1 MQTTSPVT
9 TPTDIL
15 AGVLRGEPAW
25 SGVDR
30 WDTHVLVAAADH
42 HGVGP
47 LVWQALHARRE
58 RPHGLYEALAAA
70 RHVDLTHEM
79 LRGREIG
86 RVCAALDARDVRAL
100 LVKGAALAYSLYPEP
115 WLRPRIDTDILV
127 AHESL
132 GAADRVLRGLG
143 YHAAPAMSTGEFVS
157 HQIAY
162 EHRDAHGLSHVIDLH
177 WKTVNPQ
184 ALADALP
191 FELLWADAGHVHHQA
206 VLARV
211 PSHSCSLLL
220 ACVHRLGHHQL
231 QERLVWLY
239 DLHLLANALDESGWD
254 RFVSTA
260 RDRGISAVCCH
271 GLEAATAR
279 LGTAVPARVM
289 VALRTSGLEEPSRA
303 YTERTQR
310 RIDVL
315 RADLRLLPRWR
326 DRLQLVSEH
335 AFPPASYMMARY
347 DARQRLLLPALYV
360 HRLASG
366 AWKWLSA

>member
-1 MQTTSPVT
+1 MQISPPLT
-9 TPTDIL
+9 TPTDLL
-15 AGVLRGEPAW
+15 AGILRGEPTWA
-25 SGVDR
+25 GVDR

-58 RPHGLYEALAAA
+58 RQHGLYEALAAA

-79 LRGREIG
+79 LRGREIA
-86 RVCAALDARDVRAL
+86 RMCAALDERGVPAL

-115 WLRPRIDTDILV
+115 WLRPRVDTDILV
-127 AHESL
+127 AHESV

-143 YHAAPAMSTGEFVS
+143 YHAAPAMTTGEFVS

-162 EHRDAHGLSHVIDLH
+162 EHRDEHGLTHVIDLH

-191 FELLWADAGHVHHQA
+191 FRLLWADAGHVRHETVH
-206 VLARV
+206 ARV
-211 PSHSCSLLL
+211 PSHSSSLLL

-254 RFVSTA
+254 RVVSTA
-260 RDRGISAVCCH
+260 RDRGITAVCRH
-271 GLEAATAR
+271 GLEAAAVR
-279 LGTAVPARVM
+279 FGTSVPARVRN
-289 VALRTSGLEEPSRA
+289 ALGTGGVDEPSRA

-310 RIDVL
+310 RMDVL
-315 RADLRLLPRWR
+315 RADLRLLTRWR

-335 AFPPASYMMARY
+335 AFPPVSYMMARY

-366 AWKWLSA
+366 AWKWLWP

>member
-1 MQTTSPVT
+1 
-9 TPTDIL
+9 
-15 AGVLRGEPAW
+15 
-25 SGVDR
+25 VDR

-79 LRGREIG
+79 LRGREIA
-86 RVCAALDARDVRAL
+86 RVCTALDGRGVPSL

-115 WLRPRIDTDILV
+115 WLRPRVDTDILV
-127 AHESL
+127 AHESV
-132 GAADRVLRGLG
+132 GDADRVLRALG
-143 YHAAPAMSTGEFVS
+143 YLPAPAITAGEFVS
-157 HQIAY
+157 HQIPY
-162 EHRDAHGLSHVIDLH
+162 EHRDPHGLSHVIDLH
-177 WKTVNPQ
+177 WKTANPQ

-191 FELLWADAGHVHHQA
+191 FGLLSADALHVRHGSVH
-206 VLARV
+206 ARV
-211 PSHSCSLLL
+211 PSHSSSLLL

-239 DLHLLANALDESGWD
+239 DLDLLARALDESGWD
-254 RFVSTA
+254 RLVITA
-260 RDRGISAVCCH
+260 RERGISAVCRH
-271 GLEAATAR
+271 GLEAAAAR
-279 LGTAVPARVM
+279 LGTAVPGRVLA
-289 VALRTSGLEEPSRA
+289 ALGTSGLGEPSRA

-315 RADLRLLPRWR
+315 RTDLRLLPRWR

-347 DARQRLLLPALYV
+347 SAQQRLLLPALYA
-360 HRLASG
+360 HRLAAG
-366 AWKWLSA
+366 AWKWLWA

>member
-1 MQTTSPVT
+1 MQIAPPVT
-9 TPTDIL
+9 TPTDLL
-15 AGVLRGEPAW
+15 AGVLRGDPAW
-25 SGVDR
+25 AGVDR
-30 WDTHVLVAAADH
+30 YDTHVLVAAADH

-47 LVWQALHARRE
+47 LVWQALHARRD

-86 RVCAALDARDVRAL
+86 RVCAALDGCGVQAL
-100 LVKGAALAYSLYPEP
+100 LVKGAALAYSLYQEP
-115 WLRPRIDTDILV
+115 WLRPRVDTDILV

-132 GAADRVLRGLG
+132 GAANRVLRGLG
-143 YHAAPAMSTGEFVS
+143 YHAAPAITTGEFVS
-157 HQIAY
+157 HQVAY
-162 EHRDAHGLSHVIDLH
+162 
-177 WKTVNPQ
+177 
-184 ALADALP
+184 
-191 FELLWADAGHVHHQA
+191 
-206 VLARV
+206 
-211 PSHSCSLLL
+211 
-220 ACVHRLGHHQL
+220 
-231 QERLVWLY
+231 
-239 DLHLLANALDESGWD
+239 ALDESGWD
-254 RFVSTA
+254 RLVSIA
-260 RDRGISAVCCH
+260 RQRSISAVCRH
-271 GLEAATAR
+271 GLESATVR
-279 LGTAVPARVM
+279 LGTAVPARVL
-289 VALRTSGLEEPSRA
+289 ATLRTSGREEPSRA

-347 DARQRLLLPALYV
+347 DARKRLLLPALYV